1 VKTTITVR
9 TSFAAAH
16 YLPQHRG
23 KCSRLHGHTYSL
35 EVTVEG
41 EPQQSGPATGMV
53 MDFAELKEQVHK
65 LVVRHLDH
73 QVLND
78 VLDILP
84 TTETVAAWALRQLQE
99 AGLPVTRIRLA
110 EGPDSYVE
118 VTL

>member
-1 VKTTITVR
+1 MR
-9 TSFAAAH
+9 TFFAAAH
-16 YLPQHRG
+16 YLPQHQG

-53 MDFAELKEQVHK
+53 MDFAELRDQVDK

-78 VLDILP
+78 VLDFLP
-84 TTETVAAWALRQLQE
+84 TTEKVAAWALRRLQQ

-118 VTL
+118 VTV